1 MKIAIF
7 ASGSGS
13 NAEALM
19 KKASELSGVQVEFV
33 LSDKKEAFVL
43 ERAKNLSVPTYVVSK
58 TSTRENHEQEI
69 LKLVDEHQID
79 WILLAGYM
87 RLISPS
93 FLQALKDRHDGQAQ
107 MINIHPSLLPA
118 YPGTESIQRA
128 YQDKVPVSGVSIHFV
143 DEGVDTGPLLAQE
156 KVVLNTG
163 ESLESFATRIH
174 ALEHQM
180 YCKVLEQISR
190 QELITRTYKRK
201 P

>member
-1 MKIAIF
+1 MKVAIF

-19 KKASELSGVQVEFV
+19 RKASDLGDVQIEFV

-43 ERAKNLSVPTYVVSK
+43 ERAKKLGVTAYVVPK
-58 TSTRENHEQEI
+58 ASTREQHEQEI
-69 LKLVDEHQID
+69 LKLVDEHKID
-79 WILLAGYM
+79 WVLLAGYM
-87 RLISPS
+87 RLISPE
-93 FLQALKDRHDGQAQ
+93 FLQALKDRHEGHAQ

-128 YQDKVPVSGVSIHFV
+128 YQDKVPASGVSIHYV

-156 KVVLNTG
+156 AVVLAAG
-163 ESLESFATRIH
+163 ETLESFATRMH

-180 YCKVLEQISR
+180 YCQVLEKISR

>member
-1 MKIAIF
+1 MRIAIF

-13 NAEALM
+13 NAEALIR
-19 KKASELSGVQVEFV
+19 KASDLGDIQIEFI

-43 ERAKNLSVPTYVVSK
+43 ERAKKIGVTAYVVEK

-87 RLISPS
+87 RLLSPG
-93 FLQALKDRHDGQAQ
+93 FLQALKDRHEGHAQ
-107 MINIHPSLLPA
+107 LINIHPSLLPA

-128 YQDKVPVSGVSIHFV
+128 YQDQVPASGVSIHYV
-143 DEGVDTGPLLAQE
+143 DEGVDTGPLIAQE
-156 KVVLNTG
+156 KVTLAAG
-163 ESLESFATRIH
+163 ETLESFATRIH

-180 YCKVLEQISR
+180 YEKILEQISR

>member
-1 MKIAIF
+1 MKMAIF

-19 KKASELSGVQVEFV
+19 KKASELSGIQIQFV
-33 LSDKKEAFVL
+33 LSDKKDAFVL
-43 ERAKNLSVPTYVVSK
+43 ERAKKFGVATYLVPK

-93 FLQALKDRHDGQAQ
+93 FLQALKDRHEGVAQ

-118 YPGTESIQRA
+118 YPGTESIRRA
-128 YQDKVPVSGVSIHFV
+128 YQDQVPVSGVSIHHV

-156 KVVLNTG
+156 KVALVAG
-163 ESLESFATRIH
+163 ETLESFATRIH
-174 ALEHQM
+174 TLEHQM
-180 YCKVLEQISR
+180 YCQVLEQISR

>member
-19 KKASELSGVQVEFV
+19 KKASGLLSVQIEFV
-33 LSDKKEAFVL
+33 LSDKKDAFVL
-43 ERAKNLSVPTYVVSK
+43 ERAKKLGVRTYVVEK
-58 TSTRENHEQEI
+58 TGTREEHEQAV
-69 LKLVDEHQID
+69 LKLIDEHQID

-87 RLISPS
+87 RLISPA
-93 FLQALKDRHDGQAQ
+93 FLQALKDRHEGHAQ
-107 MINIHPSLLPA
+107 VINIHPSLLPA
-118 YPGTESIQRA
+118 YPGTDSILKA
-128 YQDKVPVSGVSIHFV
+128 YKDQVPESGVSIHYV
-143 DEGVDTGPLLAQE
+143 DEGMDTGPLLAQE
-156 KVVLNTG
+156 KVSLSAG
-163 ESLESFATRIH
+163 ESLENFAARIH

-180 YCKVLEQISR
+180 YCQILEQICF

>member
-19 KKASELSGVQVEFV
+19 KKAKELIGVKIEFV
-33 LSDKKEAFVL
+33 FSDKKEAFVL
-43 ERAKNLSVPTYVVSK
+43 TRAKSCAVPAYVIEK
-58 TSTRENHEQEI
+58 KGTREKHEQEI
-69 LKLVDEHQID
+69 LHLLDDHKID

-87 RLISPS
+87 RMISPT
-93 FLQALKDRHDGQAQ
+93 FLRELKNRHEGRAQ
-107 MINIHPSLLPA
+107 VINIHPSLLPD
-118 YPGTESIQRA
+118 YPGTDSIQKA
-128 YQDKVPVSGVSIHFV
+128 YKDQVAVSGVSIHYV
-143 DEGVDTGPLLAQE
+143 DEGMDTGPLLAQE
-156 KVVLNTG
+156 KVVLQVG
-163 ESLESFATRIH
+163 ETLESFATRMH

-180 YCKVLEQISR
+180 YCKVLEQIAN

>member
-1 MKIAIF
+1 MRIAIF

-13 NAEALM
+13 NAEALIR
-19 KKASELSGVQVEFV
+19 KASDLGDIQIEFI
-33 LSDKKEAFVL
+33 LSDKKDAFVL
-43 ERAKNLSVPTYVVSK
+43 ERAKKLGVTAYVVEK

-87 RLISPS
+87 RLISPE
-93 FLQALKDRHDGQAQ
+93 FLQALKERHEGHAQ
-107 MINIHPSLLPA
+107 LINIHPSLLPA

-128 YQDKVPVSGVSIHFV
+128 YQDQVPASGVSIHYV

-156 KVVLNTG
+156 KVTLAAG
-163 ESLESFATRIH
+163 ETLESFATRIH
-174 ALEHQM
+174 ALEHRM
-180 YCKVLEQISR
+180 YEKILERISR

>member
-19 KKASELSGVQVEFV
+19 KKASELSDVEIEFI
-33 LSDKKEAFVL
+33 LSDKKGAFVL
-43 ERAKNLSVPTYVVSK
+43 ERAKKLSVPAYLIERT
-58 TSTRENHEQEI
+58 TTRENHEQEV

-93 FLQALKDRHDGQAQ
+93 FLQALKDRHAGHAQ

-118 YPGTESIQRA
+118 YPGTDSIKRA
-128 YQDKVPVSGVSIHFV
+128 YQDQVPASGVSIHYV

-156 KVVLNTG
+156 KVILGAHET
-163 ESLESFATRIH
+163 LESFATRMH

-180 YCKVLEQISR
+180 YCKVLEQISC

>member
-19 KKASELSGVQVEFV
+19 KKASELAGVQIEFV
-33 LSDKKEAFVL
+33 LSDKKDAFVL
-43 ERAKNLSVPTYVVSK
+43 ERAGKWGVPSYVIEKNGS
-58 TSTRENHEQEI
+58 RENHEQEI
-69 LKLVDEHQID
+69 LKVVDEHQID

-93 FLQALKDRHDGQAQ
+93 FLQALKDRHEGQAQ
-107 MINIHPSLLPA
+107 IINIHPSLLPA

-128 YQDKVPVSGVSIHFV
+128 YQDQVPASGVSIHYV

-156 KVVLNTG
+156 KVTLTAG
-163 ESLESFATRIH
+163 ETLESFATRMH